1 MITRNAPPPRSTSDE
16 RREIEREKERDVDPS
31 PSESL
36 ETGESM
42 ELSRHERISRR
53 AHELFL
59 ARGGDHGQDQDD
71 WLAAEHEIDGGAGD
85 DWADR
90 DR

>member
-1 MITRNAPPPRSTSDE
+1 MITRNAPPPRPASDE

-31 PSESL
+31 PSDSL
-36 ETGESM
+36 ETGSST
-42 ELSRHERISRR
+42 ELSRHERICRR

-71 WLAAEHEIDGGAGD
+71 WLTAEREVDGAGD
-85 DWADR
+85 DWSDVDR
-90 DR
+90 